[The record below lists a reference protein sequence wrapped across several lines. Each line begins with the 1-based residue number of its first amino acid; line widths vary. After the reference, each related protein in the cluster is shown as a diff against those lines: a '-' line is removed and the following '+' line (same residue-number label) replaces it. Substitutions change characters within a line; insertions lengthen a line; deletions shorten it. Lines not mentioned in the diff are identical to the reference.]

1 MSHNYITGEVL
12 SINIED
18 PQTKILFYEREIYFL
33 KQQLI
38 LKEKEIEARDRDIEI
53 FKDLMEEVKQSR
65 KIQVDLYER
74 KVQDLKRTI
83 EILQNKNL

>member
-74 KVQDLKRTI
+74 KVKDLKRTI

>member
-18 PQTKILFYEREIYFL
+18 PKTKILFYEREIYFI